1 MDGLAHVAAL
11 EVAREAR
18 VRAAEV
24 AGTIPVEVVE
34 VDDETSQEKA
44 SQGHWGR
51 REDVA
56 RYKNACD
63 FLLSLIKVCGKKSK
77 CRLPCKH
84 QVDWKSIY

>member
-11 EVAREAR
+11 EVAREAQ
-18 VRAAEV
+18 VRAA
-24 AGTIPVEVVE
+24 E